1 MQAVAL
7 PTKTSPHVLADQTA
21 TLLTY
26 WPEVE
31 QKAPQVP
38 GVWWLVTRPLAQ
50 AVEAVG
56 EVVVTDGWSDWWY
69 AKGERPED
77 ALEALGL
84 ADFLG

>member
-1 MQAVAL
+1 MSSSSSALTGAL
-7 PTKTSPHVLADQTA
+7 PFSICSSPRRYRRETSSI
-21 TLLTY
+21 
-26 WPEVE
+26 
-31 QKAPQVP
+31 
-38 GVWWLVTRPLAQ
+38 TRPLAQ

-84 ADFLG
+84 TDFLA